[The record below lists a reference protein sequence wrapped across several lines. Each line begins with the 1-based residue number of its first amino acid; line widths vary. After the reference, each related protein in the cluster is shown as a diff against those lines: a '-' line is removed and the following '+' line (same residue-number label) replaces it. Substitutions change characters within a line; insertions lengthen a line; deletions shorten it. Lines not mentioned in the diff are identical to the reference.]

1 MVFWAVQI
9 TSKWFEFELT
19 YHSIIIIAT
28 TACSTILLTWSSIKI
43 ISVNSMYTLITILLW
58 SIFTGL
64 AIWISSRLPF
74 SQVSTR
80 NSSPLALTTILSSLS
95 SSTVIVTS
103 WNSVPSKVFW
113 AVQITSK
120 WFELEF
126 PYHSIV
132 IIATTACSTI
142 LLTWTLI
149 KIISV
154 YSMYTIAIFSKDWKL
169 RLKGIQSEGLLIH

>member
-1 MVFWAVQI
+1 MWNFRFDHFMVSYLNLFKPDI
-9 TSKWFEFELT
+9 F
-19 YHSIIIIAT
+19 
-28 TACSTILLTWSSIKI
+28 
-43 ISVNSMYTLITILLW
+43 
-58 SIFTGL
+58 IFTGL
-64 AIWISSRLPF
+64 AIWISSRLPS

-126 PYHSIV
+126 PYHSII

-142 LLTWTLI
+142 LLTWSSI

-154 YSMYTIAIFSKDWKL
+154 NSMYTLITILLWSILIFMLQNINFQIFSVTSTF
-169 RLKGIQSEGLLIH
+169 LKSRYSLLNCSALYTLSVRVAVSCLL